1 MAEVK
6 DLVVSESL
14 KKELATLSDED
25 RAEVLQA
32 LKEDLKGNL
41 EGEEPEFP
49 QIKVLHSAAL
59 YEFPDGKKEEKFDGI
74 ILEILKARAWW
85 KEASGKDR
93 VPPSCFS
100 MDWLKPDP
108 ECDEPQAENCR
119 ACQWNRW
126 GSAIDAQGASTR
138 GKACRMRKRVFLKMA
153 GHEIPMVLSV
163 SPMSLKSLRNYLVLL
178 SDKSIQKNRA
188 VSEFSLQLQ
197 DEGTQ
202 VFSIIDFEMKREC
215 SLADFLDARKMR
227 DAYLGHMKTI
237 PIEADEFEVQE
248 SDSESEPVSE
258 EVAQA
263 PEEKDKTLPKE
274 KKRNSKS
281 GKNDVPF

>member
-1 MAEVK
+1 MAEAK
-6 DLVVSESL
+6 DLVISESL
-14 KKELATLSDED
+14 KKELAALPDEE
-25 RAEVLQA
+25 REKVLQA
-32 LKEDLKGNL
+32 LQEDLKGNL

-59 YEFPDGKKEEKFDGI
+59 YEFPDGKKEEKFEGI
-74 ILEILKARAWW
+74 ILEILRARAWW
-85 KEASGKDR
+85 EEASGKDR
-93 VPPSCFS
+93 VPPACFS

-108 ECDEPQAENCR
+108 ECDKPQAENCR

-126 GSAIDAQGASTR
+126 GSATDAQGVSTR

-153 GHEIPMVLSV
+153 GHEIPMVLSI

-188 VSEFSLQLQ
+188 VTQFSLQLQ

-202 VFSIIDFEMKREC
+202 VFSIVDFEIKREC

-227 DAYLGHMKTI
+227 DAYLGYMKII
-237 PIEADEFEVQE
+237 PVEAEEFEVQE
-248 SDSESEPVSE
+248 SDSESENPKVVYHSD
-258 EVAQA
+258 
-263 PEEKDKTLPKE
+263 EKDKAPK
-274 KKRNSKS
+274 KKKEDSKN